1 MIPRVAFFTDSFHEV
16 NGVALTSRQLQAFA
30 ARRGY
35 PFFSFHF
42 APEAAVRQN
51 EELTVCEMP
60 RSRAAVGLERD
71 LAFDPLFLRHRG
83 VLRERLRAFAPDLV
97 HVTGPGDA
105 CILGAWLAHELG
117 VPLVMSWH
125 TNVHEYAARRLLRHL
140 PHAHALARWVEER
153 SLDASCR
160 FYRLGRVLL
169 APSPELC
176 RMLEERTGRPV
187 HRMPRGSD
195 TVLFDPRK
203 RTRARNDRRIVLG
216 FVGRL
221 SPEKNVRLLARI
233 EDALAAT
240 LGREVSFLIVG
251 GGSERGWLES
261 HLRHARCA
269 GVLTGEALAQAYA
282 DMDIFV
288 FPSETDT
295 YGNVVVEA
303 LASGVP
309 AVVTC
314 GGGPKYIVRH
324 GETGLV
330 ASDEAE
336 FIRHT
341 RTLIENDELRA
352 TMGIAA
358 RRAAEAQS
366 WDAVFDG
373 VYAAYREALEA
384 AVPQSFPSEVNRN
397 RAAAGCP

>member
-42 APEAAVRQN
+42 APEPAVQQ
-51 EELTVCEMP
+51 EGDLTVCEMP

-71 LAFDPLFLRHRG
+71 LAFDPLFSRHRG

-105 CILGAWLAHELG
+105 GILGAWLAHELG

-140 PHAHALARWVEER
+140 PKATTLARWVEAR
-153 SLDASCR
+153 ALDATCR
-160 FYRLGRVLL
+160 FYRLGRALL

-176 RMLEERTGRPV
+176 RMLEHRTGRPV

-233 EDALAAT
+233 ESALAAT
-240 LGREVSFLIVG
+240 LGREISFLIVG
-251 GGSERGWLES
+251 GGSERQWLES
-261 HLRHARCA
+261 HLRRAHCT
-269 GVLTGEALAQAYA
+269 GVLTGEALARAYA
-282 DMDIFV
+282 DMDVFV

-309 AVVTC
+309 AVVTS

-330 ASDEAE
+330 AADEAE

-341 RTLIENDELRA
+341 RSLIENEDLRA
-352 TMGIAA
+352 AMGIAA

-373 VYAAYREALEA
+373 VYAAYREALA
-384 AVPQSFPSEVNRN
+384 LGAPQSLLTEVNRN
-397 RAAAGCP
+397 RAAAGCS